1 MSRTSYL
8 SILTLLSLYAKLI
21 INYSFFKRMVT
32 LFIVCAKLVLHASI
46 KMLIT
51 FKTLFTLY
59 RALILILLK
68 VFRLLLSN
76 VYGKES
82 ETWTLAA
89 LDFSEDYDDYLTA
102 LGIFRAHRVRRPYE
116 GRDGHQRRAR

>member
-1 MSRTSYL
+1 MS
-8 SILTLLSLYAKLI
+8 TLLSLYAKLI
-21 INYSFFKRMVT
+21 INHGFFKRMVT
-32 LFIVCAKLVLHASI
+32 LLMVCAKLVLHASI

-82 ETWTLAA
+82 L
-89 LDFSEDYDDYLTA
+89 
-102 LGIFRAHRVRRPYE
+102 IRR
-116 GRDGHQRRAR
+116 RR